1 MNTSKK
7 CGYIAPQVHVLPL
20 ETEEILVVS
29 GNMEDYINEDFN
41 WEE

>member
-7 CGYIAPQVHVLPL
+7 DCYLAPLVGVFPL
-20 ETEEILVVS
+20 ETEEIIAVS